1 MTGPGPGGVAGRL
14 LPVLSAAFCRV
25 LRAQRLEVSPAE
37 SVEVHRVL
45 AMVGGADTD
54 RLRASLRAVTV
65 KYVHERPG
73 FEIAFDAFF
82 GLLPDDERAGRGG
95 GPGLRGPGSQGLPDE
110 LELADEDDALG
121 RFADH
126 DPSAAEAGD
135 LLDAEETAKGFNPHR
150 DDDDVSLGGADR
162 ELSVSSGDDRGR
174 RGTTYTLDLERAGA
188 AVGRELT
195 SGASAP
201 VSGSISFD
209 DPETVLAWL
218 AGYDPHSVYA
228 DGPAGE
234 ELSTGRLDRLV
245 EAITEFVT
253 RLADRVE
260 AGGSR
265 RRDHDGTDHDGTG
278 PDTSGSA
285 DMAQACH
292 ELLHRMRGA
301 PRRVPREHARGPLD
315 VRHTMRGSLRS
326 DGVPF
331 HLYHRAR
338 VPDRVR
344 LLVVVDVSLSV
355 RSVTAFVLRLARTL
369 HRQAFRCRV
378 VAFTDS
384 PVEVTDLLLRAH
396 DDHALAA
403 VLAAPGI
410 DLDASSDYGRVL
422 HELNE
427 RHRDAVDRR
436 TAVLVVGDGRSNGL
450 PPGTA
455 ELEALARRAHRVGWI
470 TPEPERYWDQASCAM
485 RDYARVL
492 DHVLVARDADELRA
506 GAGEL
511 GHALS

>member
-1 MTGPGPGGVAGRL
+1 MSGPPPGGVAARL
-14 LPVLSAAFCRV
+14 LPVLAAAFCRV
-25 LRAQRLEVSPAE
+25 LRTRRVRVSPAE
-37 SVEVHRVL
+37 SIEVHRVL

-65 KYVHERPG
+65 KYAHERPG
-73 FEIAFDAFF
+73 FEAAFDAFF
-82 GLLPDDERAGRGG
+82 GLLPDDGPPGRGG
-95 GPGLRGPGSQGLPDE
+95 GPGLRGPGAEGLPDA
-110 LELADEDDALG
+110 LELAEEGDALG
-121 RFADH
+121 RSADD
-126 DPSAAEAGD
+126 DPSAAEVGD
-135 LLDAEETAKGFNPHR
+135 LLDAEETEKGFNPHR
-150 DDDDVSLGGADR
+150 DDDDVSLGGSDR
-162 ELSVSSGDDRGR
+162 DLSVSSGEDRGR
-174 RGTTYTLDLERAGA
+174 RGTTYTVDLERAGA

-195 SGASAP
+195 SGTSTP

-218 AGYDPHSVYA
+218 AAYDPHDVYA
-228 DGPAGE
+228 DGPPGE
-234 ELSTGRLDRLV
+234 ELSAVQLDRLV
-245 EAITEFVT
+245 EAITEFVG
-253 RLADRVE
+253 RLADRVG

-265 RRDHDGTDHDGTG
+265 RPEPDGTG
-278 PDTSGSA
+278 PDTTGSA
-285 DMAQACH
+285 DMASACH

-301 PRRVPREHARGPLD
+301 PRRRPREHAHGPLD
-315 VRHTMRGSLRS
+315 ARHTMRRSMRS

-355 RSVTAFVLRLARTL
+355 RSITAFVLQLARTL

-455 ELEALARRAHRVGWI
+455 ELETLARRAHRVGWI